1 MVKEVESGYM
11 VILHI
16 TEKRMAGE
24 NESIMARAG
33 YKKRAY
39 RASRGYRQNMIGM
52 LMIVLIVC
60 VLMGV
65 IVVKSR
71 SLKQTIQANQNTI
84 ETLETQIET
93 ENERAEAIEKQ
104 GEYMKSD
111 EYIAKIAREKLG
123 LVNDDEIMFKESK

>member
-1 MVKEVESGYM
+1 MVKEVKSRYM

-16 TEKRMAGE
+16 TGKEMAGE

-39 RASRGYRQNMIGM
+39 RASRGYRQNLIGM

-60 VLMGV
+60 VLLGV
-65 IVVKSR
+65 IIVKSR
-71 SLKQTIQANQNTI
+71 SMKQTIQDNQDTI
-84 ETLETQIET
+84 QTLETQIET
-93 ENERAEAIEKQ
+93 ENERADTIKEQ
-104 GEYMKSD
+104 GEYMQSD

-123 LVNDDEIMFKESK
+123 LVTDDEIMFKESK

>member
-1 MVKEVESGYM
+1 
-11 VILHI
+11 
-16 TEKRMAGE
+16 
-24 NESIMARAG
+24 MARAG

-123 LVNDDEIMFKESK
+123 LVNDDEITFKESK

>member
-1 MVKEVESGYM
+1 M

-16 TEKRMAGE
+16 TGKRMTGE

-39 RASRGYRQNMIGM
+39 RASRGYRQNLVGM

-60 VLMGV
+60 VLLGV
-65 IVVKSR
+65 IIVKSR
-71 SLKQTIQANQNTI
+71 AMKQTIQANQDTI
-84 ETLETQIET
+84 DTLETQIET
-93 ENERAEAIEKQ
+93 ENARADAIEEQ
-104 GEYMKSD
+104 GEYMQSD

-123 LVNDDEIMFKESK
+123 LVTDDEIMFKESK

>member
-1 MVKEVESGYM
+1 
-11 VILHI
+11 
-16 TEKRMAGE
+16 
-24 NESIMARAG
+24 
-33 YKKRAY
+33 
-39 RASRGYRQNMIGM
+39 MIGM